1 IRYRGENTVR
11 ITWIITL
18 VCSAAIV
25 SAQQP
30 VAKSF
35 SSAADVQ
42 SMIEKAKNERKSDQ
56 PNFIQPILQAAP
68 YIVNLEY
75 RVQGIDTNP
84 NIHDVEAEMVY
95 VVDGAGVL
103 TIGGKLKDE
112 RRTND
117 KNRTGS
123 KLEGGT
129 PRRIAKGDYVM
140 IPEKHGALLNSGGGP
155 AGHYV
160 RAPAKERCGQL
171 PRRLGAAVWRRRPS
185 PESNTCPDDND
196 A

>member
-1 IRYRGENTVR
+1 MRSA
-11 ITWIITL
+11 WIITV
-18 VCSAAIV
+18 VCSAGV
-25 SAQQP
+25 LNAQQP

-42 SMIEKAKNERKSDQ
+42 AMIEKAKNERKPDQ
-56 PNFIQPILQAAP
+56 PNFIQPILQAVP
-68 YIVNLEY
+68 YNVNLEY

-84 NIHDVEAEMVY
+84 NIHDVEAEIVY

-140 IPEKHGALLNSGGGP
+140 IPENTAHSFTQVEGRLVIMSVHIPRGGP
-155 AGHYV
+155 A
-160 RAPAKERCGQL
+160 
-171 PRRLGAAVWRRRPS
+171 
-185 PESNTCPDDND
+185 N
-196 A
+196 

>member
-1 IRYRGENTVR
+1 MR
-11 ITWIITL
+11 IAWIATL
-18 VCSAAIV
+18 VGVVAVIR
-25 SAQQP
+25 AQQP
-30 VAKSF
+30 VAKDF

-42 SMIEKAKNERKSDQ
+42 AMIEKAKKERKPDQ

-68 YIVNLEY
+68 YNVNLEY

-84 NIHDVEAEMVY
+84 NIHDVEAEIVY

-129 PRRIAKGDYVM
+129 PRRIAKGDYVLISENTAHSFTQVEGRLVIM
-140 IPEKHGALLNSGGGP
+140 SVHVP
-155 AGHYV
+155 
-160 RAPAKERCGQL
+160 RASAAK
-171 PRRLGAAVWRRRPS
+171 
-185 PESNTCPDDND
+185 
-196 A
+196 

>member
-1 IRYRGENTVR
+1 MR
-11 ITWIITL
+11 IAWIITL
-18 VCSAAIV
+18 VCAAGVV

-42 SMIEKAKNERKSDQ
+42 AMIEKAKNERKTDQ
-56 PNFIQPILQAAP
+56 PNFIQQILQAAP
-68 YIVNLEY
+68 YNVNLEY

-84 NIHDVEAEMVY
+84 NIHDVEAEIVY

-129 PRRIAKGDYVM
+129 PRRIAKGDYIL
-140 IPEKHGALLNSGGGP
+140 IPENTAHSFTQVEGRLVIMSVHVPRGGP
-155 AGHYV
+155 A
-160 RAPAKERCGQL
+160 
-171 PRRLGAAVWRRRPS
+171 
-185 PESNTCPDDND
+185 N
-196 A
+196 

>member
-1 IRYRGENTVR
+1 MR
-11 ITWIITL
+11 ITWITIF
-18 VCSAAIV
+18 VCAAAIV
-25 SAQQP
+25 SGQQP
-30 VAKSF
+30 VTKSF

-42 SMIEKAKNERKSDQ
+42 SMIEKAKKDRKSDQ

-68 YIVNLEY
+68 YNVNLEY

-123 KLEGGT
+123 KIEGGT
-129 PRRIAKGDYVM
+129 PQRIGKGDYVM
-140 IPEKHGALLNSGGGP
+140 IPENTAHSFTQVEGRLVIMSV
-155 AGHYV
+155 H
-160 RAPAKERCGQL
+160 L
-171 PRRLGAAVWRRRPS
+171 PRGGVA
-185 PESNTCPDDND
+185 N
-196 A
+196 

>member
-1 IRYRGENTVR
+1 VR
-11 ITWIITL
+11 IAWIMTF
-18 VCSAAIV
+18 VCYAVIV

-30 VAKSF
+30 VAKGF
-35 SSAADVQ
+35 SSAADIQ
-42 SMIEKAKNERKSDQ
+42 AMIDKAKNERKSDQ

-68 YIVNLEY
+68 YNVNLEY

-84 NIHDVEAEMVY
+84 NIHDVEAEIVY

-129 PRRIAKGDYVM
+129 PRRIAKGDYVL
-140 IPEKHGALLNSGGGP
+140 IPENTAHSFTQVEGRLVIMSVHIPRGGT
-155 AGHYV
+155 A
-160 RAPAKERCGQL
+160 
-171 PRRLGAAVWRRRPS
+171 
-185 PESNTCPDDND
+185 N
-196 A
+196 

>member
-1 IRYRGENTVR
+1 MR
-11 ITWIITL
+11 IAWIITF
-18 VCSAAIV
+18 VCAIGVV

-30 VAKSF
+30 VAKGF

-42 SMIEKAKNERKSDQ
+42 AMIEKAKNERKSDQ

-68 YIVNLEY
+68 YNVNLEY

-84 NIHDVEAEMVY
+84 NIHDVEAEIVY

-103 TIGGKLKDE
+103 TIGGKLRDE

-140 IPEKHGALLNSGGGP
+140 IPENTAHSFTQVEGRLVIMSVHVPRGGT
-155 AGHYV
+155 A
-160 RAPAKERCGQL
+160 
-171 PRRLGAAVWRRRPS
+171 
-185 PESNTCPDDND
+185 N
-196 A
+196 

>member
-1 IRYRGENTVR
+1 MR
-11 ITWIITL
+11 ISWIIAF
-18 VCSAAIV
+18 VCAAIV

-35 SSAADVQ
+35 SSAADVEN
-42 SMIEKAKNERKSDQ
+42 MIEKAKKERKPDQ

-68 YIVNLEY
+68 YNVSLEY
-75 RVQGIDTNP
+75 RVQGVDTNP

-112 RRTND
+112 RRTNE

-123 KLEGGT
+123 KIEGGV

-140 IPEKHGALLNSGGGP
+140 IPENTAHSFTQVEGRLIIMSVHLPRGGG
-155 AGHYV
+155 A
-160 RAPAKERCGQL
+160 
-171 PRRLGAAVWRRRPS
+171 
-185 PESNTCPDDND
+185 N
-196 A
+196 

>member
-1 IRYRGENTVR
+1 MR
-11 ITWIITL
+11 ISWIITFG
-18 VCSAAIV
+18 CAAAIV

-30 VAKSF
+30 VAKGF

-42 SMIEKAKNERKSDQ
+42 SMIEKAKKERKPDQ
-56 PNFIQPILQAAP
+56 PNFIQQILQADP
-68 YIVNLEY
+68 YNVNLEY

-84 NIHDVEAEMVY
+84 NIHDVEAEIVY
-95 VVDGAGVL
+95 VVDGAGVI

-140 IPEKHGALLNSGGGP
+140 IPENTAHSFTQVEGRLVIMSV
-155 AGHYV
+155 HV
-160 RAPAKERCGQL
+160 
-171 PRRLGAAVWRRRPS
+171 PRGGAA
-185 PESNTCPDDND
+185 N
-196 A
+196 

>member
-1 IRYRGENTVR
+1 MRSA
-11 ITWIITL
+11 WIITV
-18 VCSAAIV
+18 VCSAGV
-25 SAQQP
+25 LNAQQP

-42 SMIEKAKNERKSDQ
+42 AMIEKAKNERKPDQ

-68 YIVNLEY
+68 YNVNLEY

-84 NIHDVEAEMVY
+84 NIHDVEAEIVY

-140 IPEKHGALLNSGGGP
+140 IPENTAHSFTQVEGRLVIMSVHIPRGGP
-155 AGHYV
+155 A
-160 RAPAKERCGQL
+160 
-171 PRRLGAAVWRRRPS
+171 
-185 PESNTCPDDND
+185 N
-196 A
+196 

>member
-1 IRYRGENTVR
+1 MRSA
-11 ITWIITL
+11 WIITL
-18 VCSAAIV
+18 VCAAGVV

-30 VAKSF
+30 VTKGF

-42 SMIEKAKNERKSDQ
+42 AMVEKAKNERKPDQ

-68 YIVNLEY
+68 YNVNLEY

-84 NIHDVEAEMVY
+84 NIHDVEAEIVY

-129 PRRIAKGDYVM
+129 PRRIAKGDYVL
-140 IPEKHGALLNSGGGP
+140 IPENTAHSFTQVEGRLVIMSVHVPRSGP
-155 AGHYV
+155 A
-160 RAPAKERCGQL
+160 
-171 PRRLGAAVWRRRPS
+171 
-185 PESNTCPDDND
+185 N
-196 A
+196 

>member
-1 IRYRGENTVR
+1 MR
-11 ITWIITL
+11 ITWVITFM
-18 VCSAAIV
+18 CAAANV

-42 SMIEKAKNERKSDQ
+42 SMIEKAKQERKSDQ
-56 PNFIQPILQAAP
+56 PNFIQPILQAVP
-68 YIVNLEY
+68 YNVNLEY

-103 TIGGKLKDE
+103 TIGGQLKDE
-112 RRTND
+112 HRTND

-123 KLEGGT
+123 KIEGGT

-140 IPEKHGALLNSGGGP
+140 IPENTAHSFTQVEGRLVIMSV
-155 AGHYV
+155 HV
-160 RAPAKERCGQL
+160 
-171 PRRLGAAVWRRRPS
+171 PRGVA
-185 PESNTCPDDND
+185 SN
-196 A
+196 

>member
-1 IRYRGENTVR
+1 MR
-11 ITWIITL
+11 IAWITTF
-18 VCSAAIV
+18 VCAAVTV

-42 SMIEKAKNERKSDQ
+42 GMIEKAKNERKPDQ
-56 PNFIQPILQAAP
+56 PNFIQQILQAAP
-68 YIVNLEY
+68 YNVNLEY

-84 NIHDVEAEMVY
+84 NIHDVEAEIVY

-103 TIGGKLKDE
+103 TIGGKLMDE
-112 RRTND
+112 RRTNG

-140 IPEKHGALLNSGGGP
+140 IPENTAHSFTQVEGRLVIMSV
-155 AGHYV
+155 HV
-160 RAPAKERCGQL
+160 
-171 PRRLGAAVWRRRPS
+171 PRGGAA
-185 PESNTCPDDND
+185 N
-196 A
+196 

>member
-1 IRYRGENTVR
+1 
-11 ITWIITL
+11 
-18 VCSAAIV
+18 
-25 SAQQP
+25 
-30 VAKSF
+30 
-35 SSAADVQ
+35 
-42 SMIEKAKNERKSDQ
+42 MIEKAKNKRKSNQ

-68 YIVNLEY
+68 YSVNLEY

-140 IPEKHGALLNSGGGP
+140 IPENTAHSFTQVEGRLVIMSV
-155 AGHYV
+155 H
-160 RAPAKERCGQL
+160 L
-171 PRRLGAAVWRRRPS
+171 PRNGAANYPAAWEPRFGLLGYARVFRQTRIPGARKQAG
-185 PESNTCPDDND
+185 C
-196 A
+196 

>member
-1 IRYRGENTVR
+1 MR
-11 ITWIITL
+11 IAWIITF
-18 VCSAAIV
+18 VCAIGVV

-30 VAKSF
+30 VAKGF

-42 SMIEKAKNERKSDQ
+42 AMIEKAKNERKPDQ

-68 YIVNLEY
+68 YNVNLEY

-129 PRRIAKGDYVM
+129 SRRIAKGDYIL
-140 IPEKHGALLNSGGGP
+140 IPENTAHSFTQVEGRLVIMSVHVPRGGP
-155 AGHYV
+155 A
-160 RAPAKERCGQL
+160 
-171 PRRLGAAVWRRRPS
+171 
-185 PESNTCPDDND
+185 N
-196 A
+196 

>member
-1 IRYRGENTVR
+1 MR
-11 ITWIITL
+11 IAWIITF
-18 VCSAAIV
+18 VCAAGVV
-25 SAQQP
+25 SAQQR
-30 VAKSF
+30 VAKDF

-42 SMIEKAKNERKSDQ
+42 AMIEKAKNERKSDQ

-68 YIVNLEY
+68 YNVNLEY

-84 NIHDVEAEMVY
+84 NIHDVEAEIVY

-103 TIGGKLKDE
+103 TIGGKLRDE

-140 IPEKHGALLNSGGGP
+140 IPENTAHSFTQVEGRLVIMSVHVPRSGT
-155 AGHYV
+155 A
-160 RAPAKERCGQL
+160 
-171 PRRLGAAVWRRRPS
+171 
-185 PESNTCPDDND
+185 N
-196 A
+196 

>member
-1 IRYRGENTVR
+1 MR
-11 ITWIITL
+11 ITWIIAF
-18 VCSAAIV
+18 VCAAIV

-35 SSAADVQ
+35 SSAADVE
-42 SMIEKAKNERKSDQ
+42 SMIEKAKKERKPDQ

-68 YIVNLEY
+68 YNVSLEY
-75 RVQGIDTNP
+75 RVQGVDTNP

-112 RRTND
+112 RRTNE
-117 KNRTGS
+117 KNRTGT
-123 KLEGGT
+123 KIEGGI

-140 IPEKHGALLNSGGGP
+140 IPENTAHSFTQVEGRLIIMSVHLPRGGG
-155 AGHYV
+155 A
-160 RAPAKERCGQL
+160 
-171 PRRLGAAVWRRRPS
+171 
-185 PESNTCPDDND
+185 N
-196 A
+196 

>member
-1 IRYRGENTVR
+1 MRSA
-11 ITWIITL
+11 WIITTL
-18 VCSAAIV
+18 MCASGIV

-30 VAKSF
+30 VPKGF

-42 SMIEKAKNERKSDQ
+42 AMIEKAKNERKPDQ

-68 YIVNLEY
+68 YNVNLEY

-84 NIHDVEAEMVY
+84 NIHDVEAEIVY

-123 KLEGGT
+123 KLEGGM
-129 PRRIAKGDYVM
+129 PRRIAKGDYIL
-140 IPEKHGALLNSGGGP
+140 IPENTAHSFTQVEGRLVIMSVHVPRGGATN
-155 AGHYV
+155 
-160 RAPAKERCGQL
+160 
-171 PRRLGAAVWRRRPS
+171 
-185 PESNTCPDDND
+185 
-196 A
+196 

>member
-1 IRYRGENTVR
+1 MR

-18 VCSAAIV
+18 VCVAATV

-30 VAKSF
+30 VAKDF

-42 SMIEKAKNERKSDQ
+42 SMIEKAKKERKSDQ

-68 YIVNLEY
+68 YNVSLEY

-103 TIGGKLKDE
+103 TVGGKLLDE

-123 KLEGGT
+123 KIEGGT

-140 IPEKHGALLNSGGGP
+140 IPENTAHSFTQVEGRLVIMSV
-155 AGHYV
+155 H
-160 RAPAKERCGQL
+160 L
-171 PRRLGAAVWRRRPS
+171 PRGGAA
-185 PESNTCPDDND
+185 N
-196 A
+196 

>member
-1 IRYRGENTVR
+1 MR
-11 ITWIITL
+11 ITWIITF
-18 VCSAAIV
+18 VCAATIV

-42 SMIEKAKNERKSDQ
+42 SMIEKAKKERKSDQ

-68 YIVNLEY
+68 YNVNLEY

-140 IPEKHGALLNSGGGP
+140 IPENTAHSFTQVEGRLVIMSV
-155 AGHYV
+155 H
-160 RAPAKERCGQL
+160 L
-171 PRRLGAAVWRRRPS
+171 PRSGAG
-185 PESNTCPDDND
+185 N
-196 A
+196 

>member
-1 IRYRGENTVR
+1 VR
-11 ITWIITL
+11 ITWIITF
-18 VCSAAIV
+18 VCAATIV

-42 SMIEKAKNERKSDQ
+42 SMIEKAKNERKPDQ
-56 PNFIQPILQAAP
+56 SNFIQQILQAAP
-68 YIVNLEY
+68 YNVNLEY

-140 IPEKHGALLNSGGGP
+140 IPENTAHSFTQVEGRLVIMSV
-155 AGHYV
+155 HV
-160 RAPAKERCGQL
+160 
-171 PRRLGAAVWRRRPS
+171 PRGGAA
-185 PESNTCPDDND
+185 N
-196 A
+196 

>member
-1 IRYRGENTVR
+1 MR
-11 ITWIITL
+11 IAWIMTF
-18 VCSAAIV
+18 VCNAAVV

-30 VAKSF
+30 VAKGF

-42 SMIEKAKNERKSDQ
+42 TMIEKAKNERKADQ

-68 YIVNLEY
+68 YNVNLEY

-84 NIHDVEAEMVY
+84 NIHDVEAEIVY

-103 TIGGKLKDE
+103 TIGGKLRDE

-129 PRRIAKGDYVM
+129 PRRIAKGDYVL
-140 IPEKHGALLNSGGGP
+140 IPENTAHSFTQVEGRLVIMSVHVPRGGT
-155 AGHYV
+155 A
-160 RAPAKERCGQL
+160 
-171 PRRLGAAVWRRRPS
+171 
-185 PESNTCPDDND
+185 N
-196 A
+196 

>member
-1 IRYRGENTVR
+1 MR
-11 ITWIITL
+11 IAWIITF
-18 VCSAAIV
+18 VCAIGVV

-30 VAKSF
+30 VAKGF

-42 SMIEKAKNERKSDQ
+42 AMIEKAKNERKPDQ

-68 YIVNLEY
+68 YNVNLEY

-129 PRRIAKGDYVM
+129 PRRIAKGDYIL
-140 IPEKHGALLNSGGGP
+140 IPENTAHSFTQVEGRLVIMSVHVPRGGP
-155 AGHYV
+155 A
-160 RAPAKERCGQL
+160 
-171 PRRLGAAVWRRRPS
+171 
-185 PESNTCPDDND
+185 N
-196 A
+196 

>member
-1 IRYRGENTVR
+1 MR
-11 ITWIITL
+11 ITWIITF
-18 VCSAAIV
+18 VCAAAIV

-68 YIVNLEY
+68 YSVNLEY
-75 RVQGIDTNP
+75 RLQGIDTNP

-123 KLEGGT
+123 RRTPSRRWRAGWSLCPCTCRGAVRPINPPLGSRGGET
-129 PRRIAKGDYVM
+129 ASEPLHRPPHVSA
-140 IPEKHGALLNSGGGP
+140 SGFC
-155 AGHYV
+155 
-160 RAPAKERCGQL
+160 RNAPLR
-171 PRRLGAAVWRRRPS
+171 
-185 PESNTCPDDND
+185 
-196 A
+196 

>member
-1 IRYRGENTVR
+1 MR
-11 ITWIITL
+11 IAWIMTF
-18 VCSAAIV
+18 VCTAAVV

-30 VAKSF
+30 VAKGF

-42 SMIEKAKNERKSDQ
+42 AMVEKAKNERKPDQ

-68 YIVNLEY
+68 YNVNLEY

-84 NIHDVEAEMVY
+84 NIHDVEAEIVY

-103 TIGGKLKDE
+103 TIGGKLRDE

-140 IPEKHGALLNSGGGP
+140 IPENTAHSFTQVEGRLVIMSVHVPRGGT
-155 AGHYV
+155 A
-160 RAPAKERCGQL
+160 
-171 PRRLGAAVWRRRPS
+171 
-185 PESNTCPDDND
+185 N
-196 A
+196 

>member
-1 IRYRGENTVR
+1 MR
-11 ITWIITL
+11 ITLIITL
-18 VCSAAIV
+18 VCAAAIV

-42 SMIEKAKNERKSDQ
+42 GMIEKAKNERKSDQ

-68 YIVNLEY
+68 YSVNLEY

-140 IPEKHGALLNSGGGP
+140 IPENTAHSFTQVEGRLVIMSV
-155 AGHYV
+155 H
-160 RAPAKERCGQL
+160 L
-171 PRRLGAAVWRRRPS
+171 PRNGAA
-185 PESNTCPDDND
+185 N
-196 A
+196 

>member
-1 IRYRGENTVR
+1 MR
-11 ITWIITL
+11 ITWIITF
-18 VCSAAIV
+18 VCAATIV

-42 SMIEKAKNERKSDQ
+42 SMIEKAKNERKPDQ
-56 PNFIQPILQAAP
+56 PNFIQQILQAAP
-68 YIVNLEY
+68 YNVNLEY

-140 IPEKHGALLNSGGGP
+140 IPENTAHSFTQVEGRLVIMSV
-155 AGHYV
+155 H
-160 RAPAKERCGQL
+160 L
-171 PRRLGAAVWRRRPS
+171 PRSGAA
-185 PESNTCPDDND
+185 N
-196 A
+196 

>member
-1 IRYRGENTVR
+1 MRSA
-11 ITWIITL
+11 WIITL
-18 VCSAAIV
+18 VCAAGVV

-30 VAKSF
+30 VAKNF

-42 SMIEKAKNERKSDQ
+42 AMIEKAKNERKPDQ

-68 YIVNLEY
+68 YNVNLEY

-84 NIHDVEAEMVY
+84 NIHDVEAEIVY

-129 PRRIAKGDYVM
+129 PRRIAKGDYVL
-140 IPEKHGALLNSGGGP
+140 IPENTAHSFTQVEGRLVIMSVHVPRGGP
-155 AGHYV
+155 A
-160 RAPAKERCGQL
+160 
-171 PRRLGAAVWRRRPS
+171 
-185 PESNTCPDDND
+185 N
-196 A
+196 